1 MAKSR
6 PTTRPRRIDTERAGA
21 LAGGGALFLFDGAL
35 ALDAV
40 ARERQRLQALLRD
53 RLAAALA
60 VAEAALADLL
70 QGQHDLFQ
78 EPPVT
83 VAQLEEKLAIV
94 GRGGLVAQVLD
105 GVVLGTLPVEH
116 VPTHFLHELAML
128 LLQLLA
134 VVDQAIFLHRALL
147 AARGFAASRA
157 GYHGVQGKAIREASA
172 LHRHERGVAPQAI
185 ERVESAG
192 LLEEDVHHHVAIV
205 EQEPAA
211 LSAPLVVARA
221 HSLRA
226 QRGANG
232 FRDGVGLR
240 GGARAAYEEEVRDAR
255 QSLQIEHREVDR
267 LLLQR
272 RVSGGTDDGFRG
284 QCG

>member
-6 PTTRPRRIDTERAGA
+6 PTRRRRGMDTERAGA

-40 ARERQRLQALLRD
+40 ARERQRLQALLGD
-53 RLAAALA
+53 RLATALA

-70 QGQHDLFQ
+70 QGQHDLLQ

-116 VPTHFLHELAML
+116 VPTHFLHDLAVL
-128 LLQLLA
+128 LLQLLTL
-134 VVDQAIFLHRALL
+134 VDQPIFLHRALL

-172 LHRHERGVAPQAI
+172 LHRHQPSVAPQAI
-185 ERVESAG
+185 ERVES
-192 LLEEDVHHHVAIV
+192 
-205 EQEPAA
+205 P
-211 LSAPLVVARA
+211 
-221 HSLRA
+221 
-226 QRGANG
+226 
-232 FRDGVGLR
+232 
-240 GGARAAYEEEVRDAR
+240 
-255 QSLQIEHREVDR
+255 R
-267 LLLQR
+267 LLDQALHPHLPIL
-272 RVSGGTDDGFRG
+272 SPDPA
-284 QCG
+284 